1 MSDKDVALKGGFW
14 TSVSTAVTM
23 LATLARVMILTRF
36 LAKSDFGIVSI
47 TNMVIALC
55 ATFTDLGFASVI
67 MYKQNFSDKEF
78 SSLYWMQLI
87 VFLLIYGVIVALSP
101 IVASFYDEPVLST
114 ILPIAALSVVFQAIG
129 KLYESVLQK
138 QYRFKLLAF
147 RNIVSNIVSLI
158 LSVILAWKG
167 FGVYS
172 LVYSTLS
179 QMIIINA
186 WNFFTG
192 IKIQRPKFI
201 LDVKG
206 SIPLVK
212 IGIYQTGTRIL
223 DFFSYKFDV
232 MIIGKLLG
240 TEALGIYDLAKE
252 LVLKLTDFVRTVVSK
267 VAMPILANNNNDDNA
282 VRTRFLQITKTVAY
296 ICIPICITTALF
308 SHDAVR
314 IVYGIKFL
322 EAVPLVTI
330 FALSTI
336 PGCVTSFFDM
346 LGVAKGR
353 TDLNFKNTVY
363 RILLTTPIIAVTSLL
378 SIKAVAIGVL
388 VVSFIMPIIFWFEV
402 VQNTYPMPFK
412 VYFSQLDKMLVVV
425 GTVAIVVAVLMY
437 VFNIFGFV
445 ENWIVRLVLYVSI
458 YIALLTIGFL
468 TLLREDI
475 RIFMGMIK
483 IKRR

>member
-1 MSDKDVALKGGFW
+1 MSDKDVAIKGGFW

-23 LATLARVMILTRF
+23 MATLARVMILTRF

-67 MYKQNFSDKEF
+67 MYKQKFTDKEF

-87 VFLLIYGVIVALSP
+87 VFLLIYGVIVVLSP
-101 IVASFYDEPVLST
+101 FVAKFYSEPVLST

-147 RNIVSNIVSLI
+147 RNIVSNLVSLV
-158 LSVILAWKG
+158 LAVVLAWKG

-179 QMIIINA
+179 QMIIINV

-192 IKIQRPKFI
+192 IRIQRPKFI

-206 SIPLVK
+206 TIPLVK

-223 DFFSYKFDV
+223 DFFSNKFDV

-240 TEALGIYDLAKE
+240 TEALGVYDLAKE
-252 LVLKLTDFVRTVVSK
+252 LVLRLIDFVRTVVSK

-282 VRTRFLQITKTVAY
+282 VRVRFLQITKTVAY

-308 SHDAVR
+308 SHDTVR
-314 IVYGIKFL
+314 IIYGEKFL
-322 EAVPLVTI
+322 DAVPLVTI
-330 FALSTI
+330 FALATI

-363 RILLTTPIIAVTSLL
+363 RIIITTPIIVVTSLI
-378 SIKAVAIGVL
+378 SIKAVAFGGLI
-388 VVSFIMPIIFWFEV
+388 VSFIMPIIFWFVV
-402 VQNTYPMPFK
+402 VQKTYPMSFK
-412 VYFSQLDKMLVVV
+412 LYLSQFDKMLAVV
-425 GTVAIVVAVLMY
+425 GAVAIVVAVLMC

-445 ENWIVRLVLYVSI
+445 ENWIVGLALYASI
-458 YIALLTIGFL
+458 YAVLLIIGCVTFL
-468 TLLREDI
+468 RDDI
-475 RIFMGMIK
+475 MKFVGMIK
-483 IKRR
+483 IKQK